1 MSRKRIK
8 VGVISI
14 LLLICIVTV
23 QKISYASL
31 TSKDKVTNTL
41 NLGDI
46 NIEVSETFISPKN
59 WNGDEYS
66 KAVKIKNNSTSPALI
81 RVCIIPRWVDEKGNA
96 WPGDT
101 NLVTLNYETNNIT
114 ANQNI
119 TKNDKWIYGN
129 DNYYYYSSIV
139 AKDKQTTQ
147 ILKSV
152 SANIPE
158 ELQERYK
165 NKTLIV
171 DVKAEAVQATKDAYK
186 KTWNN
191 IENQGIHKMLENLC
205 TR

>member
-1 MSRKRIK
+1 MSKKRIK
-8 VGVISI
+8 VGAISI

-46 NIEVSETFISPKN
+46 NIEVSEKFTPPKD
-59 WNGDEYS
+59 WDGDEYS

-81 RVCIIPRWVDEKGNA
+81 RVSIIPRWVDEKGNA

-129 DNYYYYSSIV
+129 DNYYYYNTIV
-139 AKDKQTTQ
+139 LNDKQTTQ

-152 SANIPE
+152 SAKIPE

-186 KTWNN
+186 KTWSN

>member
-31 TSKDKVTNTL
+31 TSKDKVINTL

-46 NIEVSETFISPKN
+46 NIEVIEMFTPPKD
-59 WNGDEYS
+59 WNGDEYR
-66 KAVKIKNNSTSPALI
+66 KAVKIKNDSTSPALI
-81 RVCIIPRWVDEKGNA
+81 RVSIIPRWIDEKGNA

-101 NLVTLNYETNNIT
+101 NLVTLNYETNNII
-114 ANQNI
+114 ANQN
-119 TKNDKWIYGN
+119 TTENNKWIYGN
-129 DNYYYYSSIV
+129 DNYYYYNTIV
-139 AKDKQTTQ
+139 ANGEETQQ

-152 SANIPE
+152 RANIPE
-158 ELQERYK
+158 ELKERYK

-186 KTWNN
+186 KTWSKL
-191 IENQGIHKMLENLC
+191 EHQGIHKMLENLC

>member
-31 TSKDKVTNTL
+31 TSKDKVINTL

-46 NIEVSETFISPKN
+46 NIEVIEMFTPPKD
-59 WNGDEYS
+59 WNGDEYR

-81 RVCIIPRWVDEKGNA
+81 RVSIIPRWVDEKGNA

-101 NLVTLNYETNNIT
+101 NLVTLNYETNNII
-114 ANQNI
+114 ANQN
-119 TKNDKWIYGN
+119 TTENNKWIYGN
-129 DNYYYYSSIV
+129 DNYYYYNTIV
-139 AKDKQTTQ
+139 ANGEETQQ

-152 SANIPE
+152 RANIPE
-158 ELQERYK
+158 ELKERYK

-186 KTWNN
+186 KTWSKL
-191 IENQGIHKMLENLC
+191 EHQGIHKMLENLC

>member
-8 VGVISI
+8 VGAISI

-46 NIEVSETFISPKN
+46 NIEVSENFTPPKD
-59 WNGDEYS
+59 WNGAEYN
-66 KAVKIKNNSTSPALI
+66 KEVKIKNNSTAPALI
-81 RVCIIPRWVDEKGNA
+81 RVSIISRWVDEKGNS

-114 ANQNI
+114 ANQNTI
-119 TKNDKWIYGN
+119 KNNKWIYGN
-129 DNYYYYSSIV
+129 DNYYYYNTIV
-139 AKDKQTTQ
+139 AKDKETKQ

-158 ELQERYK
+158 ELKERYK

-171 DVKAEAVQATKDAYK
+171 DVKAESVQATKDAYK

-191 IENQGIHKMLENLC
+191 IENQGIHKILENLC

>member
-8 VGVISI
+8 VGAVSI

-46 NIEVSETFISPKN
+46 NIEVSENFTPPKD
-59 WNGDEYS
+59 WDGDEYS
-66 KAVKIKNNSTSPALI
+66 KEVKIKNNSTSPALI
-81 RVCIIPRWVDEKGNA
+81 RVCIIPRWVDEKGNS

-101 NLVTLNYETNNIT
+101 NLVTLNYETKNII
-114 ANQNI
+114 ANQNTI
-119 TKNDKWIYGN
+119 KNNKWIYGN

-139 AKDKQTTQ
+139 AKGKDTKQ

-158 ELQERYK
+158 ELQERYE

-186 KTWNN
+186 RTWNN

>member
-8 VGVISI
+8 VGAISI

-46 NIEVSETFISPKN
+46 NIKVSEKFTPPKD
-59 WNGDEYS
+59 WDGDEYT
-66 KAVKIKNNSTSPALI
+66 KKVKIKNNSTSPALI

-96 WPGDT
+96 WAGDT
-101 NLVTLNYETNNIT
+101 NLVTLNYETKNII
-114 ANQNI
+114 ANQNT
-119 TKNDKWIYGN
+119 TKNNKWIYGN
-129 DNYYYYSSIV
+129 DNYYYYNSIV
-139 AKDKQTTQ
+139 AKGKETKQ

-158 ELQERYK
+158 ELKERYED
-165 NKTLIV
+165 KTLIV
-171 DVKAEAVQATKDAYK
+171 DVKAEAIQATKEAYRK
-186 KTWNN
+186 AWSN
-191 IENQGIHKMLENLC
+191 IENKEINNMLENLC

>member
-8 VGVISI
+8 VGAISI

-46 NIEVSETFISPKN
+46 NIEVSEKFTPPKD

-66 KAVKIKNNSTSPALI
+66 KEVKIKNNSTAPALI
-81 RVCIIPRWVDEKGNA
+81 RVSIIPRWVDEKGNA

-114 ANQNI
+114 SNQN
-119 TKNDKWIYGN
+119 TTENNKWIYGN
-129 DNYYYYSSIV
+129 DNYYYYNTTV
-139 AKDKQTTQ
+139 LKDEQTTQ

-152 SANIPE
+152 SANIPK

-171 DVKAEAVQATKDAYK
+171 DIKAEAVQATKDAYK

-191 IENQGIHKMLENLC
+191 IENQGIHEILESLC

>member
-8 VGVISI
+8 VGAISI

-46 NIEVSETFISPKN
+46 NIEVIETFTPPKN

-81 RVCIIPRWVDEKGNA
+81 RVSIIPRWVDEKGNA

-114 ANQNI
+114 ANQST

-129 DNYYYYSSIV
+129 DNYYYYNRTV
-139 AKDKQTTQ
+139 ANNEETKQ

-186 KTWNN
+186 RTWNN

>member
-8 VGVISI
+8 VGAISI

-31 TSKDKVTNTL
+31 TSKDKVINTL

-46 NIEVSETFISPKN
+46 NIEVIEMFTPPKD

-66 KAVKIKNNSTSPALI
+66 KAVKIKNDSTSPALI
-81 RVCIIPRWVDEKGNA
+81 RVSIIPRWIDEKGNA

-101 NLVTLNYETNNIT
+101 NLVTLNYETNNII
-114 ANQNI
+114 ANQNTI
-119 TKNDKWIYGN
+119 KNNKWIYGN
-129 DNYYYYSSIV
+129 DNYYYYNTIV
-139 AKDKQTTQ
+139 ANGEETQQ

-152 SANIPE
+152 RANIPE
-158 ELQERYK
+158 ELKERYK

-186 KTWNN
+186 KTWSKL
-191 IENQGIHKMLENLC
+191 EHQGIHKMLENLC

>member
-8 VGVISI
+8 VGAISI

-46 NIEVSETFISPKN
+46 NIEVCEKFTPPED

-81 RVCIIPRWVDEKGNA
+81 RVSIIPRWVDEKGNA

-101 NLVTLNYETNNIT
+101 NLVTLNYETNNII
-114 ANQNI
+114 ANQNTI
-119 TKNDKWIYGN
+119 KNNKWIYGN
-129 DNYYYYSSIV
+129 DNYYYYNTIV
-139 AKDKQTTQ
+139 ANDEETEQ

-152 SANIPE
+152 SVNIPE

-165 NKTLIV
+165 NKTLIIY
-171 DVKAEAVQATKDAYK
+171 VKAEAVQATKDAYK

-191 IENQGIHKMLENLC
+191 IENQEIHKMLENLC

>member
-8 VGVISI
+8 VGAISI

-46 NIEVSETFISPKN
+46 NIEVIETFTPPKN

-129 DNYYYYSSIV
+129 DNYYYYNTIV
-139 AKDKQTTQ
+139 LKDKQTTQ

-152 SANIPE
+152 SAKIPE

-186 KTWNN
+186 RTWNN

>member
-8 VGVISI
+8 VGAVSI

-46 NIEVSETFISPKN
+46 NIEVSENFTPPKD
-59 WNGDEYS
+59 WDGDEYS
-66 KAVKIKNNSTSPALI
+66 KEVKIKNNSTSPALI
-81 RVCIIPRWVDEKGNA
+81 RVSIIPRWVDEKGNA

-101 NLVTLNYETNNIT
+101 NLVTLNYETNNII
-114 ANQNI
+114 ANQN
-119 TKNDKWIYGN
+119 TTENNKWIYGN
-129 DNYYYYSSIV
+129 DNYYYYNTIV
-139 AKDKQTTQ
+139 ANGEETQQ

-152 SANIPE
+152 RANIPE
-158 ELQERYK
+158 ELKERYK

-186 KTWNN
+186 KTWSKL
-191 IENQGIHKMLENLC
+191 EHQGIHKMLENLC

>member
-8 VGVISI
+8 VGAISI

-31 TSKDKVTNTL
+31 TSKDKVINTL

-46 NIEVSETFISPKN
+46 NIEVIEMFTPPKD

-66 KAVKIKNNSTSPALI
+66 KAVKIKNDSTSPALI
-81 RVCIIPRWVDEKGNA
+81 RVSIIPRWIDEKGNA

-101 NLVTLNYETNNIT
+101 NLVTLNYETNNII
-114 ANQNI
+114 ANQN
-119 TKNDKWIYGN
+119 TTENNKWIYGN
-129 DNYYYYSSIV
+129 DNYYYYNTIV
-139 AKDKQTTQ
+139 ANGEETQQ

-152 SANIPE
+152 RANIPE
-158 ELQERYK
+158 ELKERYK

-186 KTWNN
+186 KTWSKL
-191 IENQGIHKMLENLC
+191 EHQGIHKMLENLC

>member
-8 VGVISI
+8 VGAISI

-31 TSKDKVTNTL
+31 TYKDKVTNTL

-46 NIEVSETFISPKN
+46 NIEVCEKFTPPED

-81 RVCIIPRWVDEKGNA
+81 RVSIIPRWVDEKGNA

-101 NLVTLNYETNNIT
+101 NLVTLNYETNNII
-114 ANQNI
+114 ANQNTI
-119 TKNDKWIYGN
+119 KNNKWIYGN
-129 DNYYYYSSIV
+129 DNYYYYNTIV
-139 AKDKQTTQ
+139 ANDEETEQ

-165 NKTLIV
+165 NKTLII

-191 IENQGIHKMLENLC
+191 IENQEIHIMLESLC

>member
-8 VGVISI
+8 VGAISI

-46 NIEVSETFISPKN
+46 NIEVSEKFTPPKG

-66 KAVKIKNNSTSPALI
+66 KVVKIKNNSISPALI
-81 RVCIIPRWVDEKGNA
+81 RVSIIPKWVDEKGNA

-119 TKNDKWIYGN
+119 IKNNKWIYGN
-129 DNYYYYSSIV
+129 DNYYYYNTIV
-139 AKDKQTTQ
+139 AKDKETKQ

-191 IENQGIHKMLENLC
+191 IENQGIDKMLENLC

>member
-8 VGVISI
+8 VGAISI

-46 NIEVSETFISPKN
+46 NIEVIETFTPPKN

-81 RVCIIPRWVDEKGNA
+81 RVSIIPRWVDEKGNA

-129 DNYYYYSSIV
+129 DNYYYYNTIV
-139 AKDKQTTQ
+139 LKDKQTTQ

-152 SANIPE
+152 SAKIPE

-186 KTWNN
+186 RTWNN
-191 IENQGIHKMLENLC
+191 IETQGIHKMLENLC

>member
-8 VGVISI
+8 VGAISI

-31 TSKDKVTNTL
+31 PSKDKVANTL

-46 NIEVSETFISPKN
+46 NIEVSEKFTPPKG

-66 KAVKIKNNSTSPALI
+66 KAVKIKNNSTAPALI
-81 RVCIIPRWVDEKGNA
+81 RVSIIPRWVDEKGNSWA
-96 WPGDT
+96 GDT
-101 NLVTLNYETNNIT
+101 NLVTLNYETNNII
-114 ANQNI
+114 ANQNT

-129 DNYYYYSSIV
+129 DNYYYYNTIV
-139 AKDKQTTQ
+139 LKDEQTTQ

-152 SANIPE
+152 SANIPK

-191 IENQGIHKMLENLC
+191 IENQGIHEILESLC

>member
-8 VGVISI
+8 VGAISI

-46 NIEVSETFISPKN
+46 NIEVSETFTPPKN

-114 ANQNI
+114 ANQN
-119 TKNDKWIYGN
+119 TTEDDKWIYGN
-129 DNYYYYSSIV
+129 DNYYYYNTIV
-139 AKDKQTTQ
+139 LNDEETTQ

-158 ELQERYK
+158 ELQERYE

-186 KTWNN
+186 RTWNN
-191 IENQGIHKMLENLC
+191 IENQGIHKILENLC

>member
-8 VGVISI
+8 VGAVSI

-46 NIEVSETFISPKN
+46 NIEVSEKFTPPKD
-59 WNGDEYS
+59 WDGDEYI
-66 KAVKIKNNSTSPALI
+66 KAVNIKNNSTSPALI

-114 ANQNI
+114 SNQN
-119 TKNDKWIYGN
+119 TTENNKWIYGN
-129 DNYYYYSSIV
+129 DNYYYYNTIV
-139 AKDKQTTQ
+139 LKDEQTTQ

-158 ELQERYK
+158 ALQERYK

-186 KTWNN
+186 KTWSN

>member
-8 VGVISI
+8 VGAISI

-46 NIEVSETFISPKN
+46 NIKVSEKFTPPKD
-59 WNGDEYS
+59 WDGDEYS
-66 KAVKIKNNSTSPALI
+66 KAVKIKNNSISPALI

-96 WPGDT
+96 WAGDT
-101 NLVTLNYETNNIT
+101 NLVTLNYETKNII
-114 ANQNI
+114 ANQNT
-119 TKNDKWIYGN
+119 TKNNKWIYGN
-129 DNYYYYSSIV
+129 DNYYYYNSIV
-139 AKDKQTTQ
+139 AKGKETKQ

-158 ELQERYK
+158 ELKEIYED
-165 NKTLIV
+165 KTLIV
-171 DVKAEAVQATKDAYK
+171 DVKAEAIQATKEAYRK
-186 KTWNN
+186 AWSN
-191 IENQGIHKMLENLC
+191 IENKEINNMLENLC

>member
-8 VGVISI
+8 VGAISI

-46 NIEVSETFISPKN
+46 NIEVIETFTPPKN

-81 RVCIIPRWVDEKGNA
+81 RVSIIPRWVDEKGNA

-129 DNYYYYSSIV
+129 DNYYYYNTIV
-139 AKDKQTTQ
+139 LKDKQTTQ

-152 SANIPE
+152 SAKIPE

-186 KTWNN
+186 RTWNN

>member
-165 NKTLIV
+165 NKTLRV

>member
-165 NKTLIV
+165 NKTLRV

-186 KTWNN
+186 KLGT
-191 IENQGIHKMLENLC
+191 ILKIKEYIKC
-205 TR
+205 

>member
-8 VGVISI
+8 VGAISI

-46 NIEVSETFISPKN
+46 NIEVCEKFTPPED

-66 KAVKIKNNSTSPALI
+66 KAVKIKNNSKSPALI

-96 WPGDT
+96 WAGDT
-101 NLVTLNYETNNIT
+101 NLVTLNYETNNII
-114 ANQNI
+114 ANQNTI
-119 TKNDKWIYGN
+119 KNNKWIYGN
-129 DNYYYYSSIV
+129 NNYYYYNTIV
-139 AKDKQTTQ
+139 ANGDETEQ

-158 ELQERYK
+158 ELKERYK
-165 NKTLIV
+165 NKTLII

-186 KTWNN
+186 KTWSN
-191 IENQGIHKMLENLC
+191 IENQGIHKILENLC

>member
-8 VGVISI
+8 VGAISI
-14 LLLICIVTV
+14 LFLICIVTV

-31 TSKDKVTNTL
+31 TSKNKVTNTL

-46 NIEVSETFISPKN
+46 NIEVSEKFTPPKD

-81 RVCIIPRWVDEKGNA
+81 RVSIIPRWVDKKGNS

-114 ANQNI
+114 ANQDTI
-119 TKNDKWIYGN
+119 NDNKWIYGN
-129 DNYYYYSSIV
+129 DNYYYYNTIV
-139 AKDKQTTQ
+139 AKDKETKQ

-158 ELQERYK
+158 ELKERYK

>member
-8 VGVISI
+8 VGAISI

-46 NIEVSETFISPKN
+46 NIEVSEKFTPPKD

-66 KAVKIKNNSTSPALI
+66 KEVKIKNNSTAPALI
-81 RVCIIPRWVDEKGNA
+81 RVSIIPRWVDEKGNA

-114 ANQNI
+114 SNQN
-119 TKNDKWIYGN
+119 TTENNKWIYGN
-129 DNYYYYSSIV
+129 DNYYYYNTTV
-139 AKDKQTTQ
+139 LKDEQTTQ

-152 SANIPE
+152 RANIPK
-158 ELQERYK
+158 ELQGRYK

-191 IENQGIHKMLENLC
+191 IENQGIHEILESLC

>member
-8 VGVISI
+8 VGAISI

-46 NIEVSETFISPKN
+46 NIEVSETFTPPKN

-96 WPGDT
+96 WAGDT
-101 NLVTLNYETNNIT
+101 NLVTLNYETNNII
-114 ANQNI
+114 ANQN
-119 TKNDKWIYGN
+119 TTEDDKWIYGN
-129 DNYYYYSSIV
+129 DNYYYYNTIV
-139 AKDKQTTQ
+139 LNDEETTQ

-186 KTWNN
+186 RTWNN
-191 IENQGIHKMLENLC
+191 IENQGIHKILENLC

>member
-1 MSRKRIK
+1 MSRKIIK
-8 VGVISI
+8 VGAISI
-14 LLLICIVTV
+14 LFLICIVTV

-46 NIEVSETFISPKN
+46 NIEVSEKFTPPKD

-81 RVCIIPRWVDEKGNA
+81 RVSIIPRWVDEKGNA

-101 NLVTLNYETNNIT
+101 NLVTLNYETNNII
-114 ANQNI
+114 ANQN
-119 TKNDKWIYGN
+119 TREDDKWIYGN
-129 DNYYYYSSIV
+129 DNYYYYNTIV
-139 AKDKQTTQ
+139 LKDEQTTQ

-191 IENQGIHKMLENLC
+191 IENQGIHKILEDLC

>member
-14 LLLICIVTV
+14 LLLISIVTV

-46 NIEVSETFISPKN
+46 NIEVSEKFTPPKD
-59 WNGDEYS
+59 WDGDEYR

-81 RVCIIPRWVDEKGNA
+81 RVCIIPRWVDEKGNT

-129 DNYYYYSSIV
+129 DNYYYYNTIV
-139 AKDKQTTQ
+139 LNDKQTTQ

-152 SANIPE
+152 SAKIPE

-191 IENQGIHKMLENLC
+191 IENQGIHKILENLC

>member
-8 VGVISI
+8 VGAISI
-14 LLLICIVTV
+14 LFLICIVTV

-46 NIEVSETFISPKN
+46 NIQVSENFTPPKD

-66 KAVKIKNNSTSPALI
+66 KEVKIKNNSTSPALI
-81 RVCIIPRWVDEKGNA
+81 RVSIIPRWVDERGTS

-114 ANQNI
+114 ANQDTI
-119 TKNDKWIYGN
+119 KNNKWIYGN
-129 DNYYYYSSIV
+129 DNYYYYNTIV
-139 AKDKQTTQ
+139 AKGKETKQ

-158 ELQERYK
+158 ELKERYR

-186 KTWNN
+186 KTWSN
-191 IENQGIHKMLENLC
+191 IENQRIHKMLENLC

>member
-1 MSRKRIK
+1 MNRKRIK
-8 VGVISI
+8 LGAISI

-46 NIEVSETFISPKN
+46 NIEVSENFTPPKD
-59 WNGDEYS
+59 WNGAEYN
-66 KAVKIKNNSTSPALI
+66 KEVKIKNNSTAPALI
-81 RVCIIPRWVDEKGNA
+81 RVSIIPRWVDEKGNS

-114 ANQNI
+114 ANQNTI
-119 TKNDKWIYGN
+119 NDNKWIYGN
-129 DNYYYYSSIV
+129 DNYYYYNTIV
-139 AKDKQTTQ
+139 AKDKETKQ

-158 ELQERYK
+158 ELKERYK

-191 IENQGIHKMLENLC
+191 IENQGIHKILENLC

>member
-8 VGVISI
+8 VGAISI

-46 NIEVSETFISPKN
+46 NIEVCEKFTPPED

-81 RVCIIPRWVDEKGNA
+81 RVSIIPRWVDEKGNA

-101 NLVTLNYETNNIT
+101 NLVTLNYETNNII
-114 ANQNI
+114 ANQNTI
-119 TKNDKWIYGN
+119 KNNKWIYGN
-129 DNYYYYSSIV
+129 DNYYYYNTIV
-139 AKDKQTTQ
+139 ANDEETEQ

-165 NKTLIV
+165 NKTLII

-191 IENQGIHKMLENLC
+191 IENQEIHIMLESLC

>member
-8 VGVISI
+8 VGAISI

-46 NIEVSETFISPKN
+46 NIEVSETFTPPKN

-114 ANQNI
+114 ANQN
-119 TKNDKWIYGN
+119 TTEDDKWIYGN
-129 DNYYYYSSIV
+129 DNYYYYNTIV
-139 AKDKQTTQ
+139 LNDEETTQ

-186 KTWNN
+186 RTWNN
-191 IENQGIHKMLENLC
+191 IENQGIHKILENLC

>member
-46 NIEVSETFISPKN
+46 NIEVCEKFTQPED

-66 KAVKIKNNSTSPALI
+66 KAVNIKNNSTSKALI
-81 RVCIIPRWVDEKGNA
+81 RVCIIPRWVDEKGNT

-101 NLVTLNYETNNIT
+101 NLVTLNYETNNII
-114 ANQNI
+114 ANQNTI
-119 TKNDKWIYGN
+119 KNNKWIYGN
-129 DNYYYYSSIV
+129 DNYYYYNTIV
-139 AKDKQTTQ
+139 ANGEETEQ

-165 NKTLIV
+165 NKTLII

-186 KTWNN
+186 KTWSN
-191 IENQGIHKMLENLC
+191 IENQGIHKILENLC

>member
-8 VGVISI
+8 VGAISI

-46 NIEVSETFISPKN
+46 NIEVCEKFTPPED

-81 RVCIIPRWVDEKGNA
+81 RVCIIPRWVDEKGNT

-101 NLVTLNYETNNIT
+101 NLVTLNYETNNII
-114 ANQNI
+114 ANQNTI
-119 TKNDKWIYGN
+119 KNNKWIYGN
-129 DNYYYYSSIV
+129 DNYYYYNTIV
-139 AKDKQTTQ
+139 ASGEETEQ

-158 ELQERYK
+158 ELQARYK
-165 NKTLIV
+165 NKTLII

-186 KTWNN
+186 KTWSN
-191 IENQGIHKMLENLC
+191 IENQGIHKILENLC